1 MPYRGKTMLMRKTLP
16 SLALI
21 AGISAC
27 GSDKITSPSALAVP
41 GGAVYQQFERGTGLT
56 LDNVTSTPI
65 PLLGDAVFNG
75 EVVITQ
81 LALNAVGG
89 LEATGTITGT
99 IAALDGAI
107 PIDQSFTTDV
117 AISKT
122 GSGGQCGVLSLD
134 LAPINVDAA
143 GQIVSVDLTAADVD
157 AKATGPVGTLLCT
170 LTSLVNRGVG
180 GALKG
185 VLNALNGLLGG

>member
-1 MPYRGKTMLMRKTLP
+1 MLTRETVL
-16 SLALI
+16 SLALVL
-21 AGISAC
+21 GIGAC
-27 GSDKITSPSALAVP
+27 SDQPTSPTALAMP
-41 GGAVYQQFERGTGLT
+41 GGPAYQRFNRGTGLT

-65 PLLGDAVFNG
+65 PLLGNAVFNG

-99 IAALDGAI
+99 ITAAGI
-107 PIDQSFTTDV
+107 PIDQSFTTDLG
-117 AISKT
+117 ISKT

-134 LAPINVDAA
+134 LAPIAVDAA
-143 GQIVSVDLTAADVD
+143 GQTVSADLTAAGVD

-170 LTSLVNRGVG
+170 LTSLLNRGVG
-180 GALKG
+180 GAVNG
-185 VLNALNGLLGG
+185 VLNALNRLLGG

>member
-1 MPYRGKTMLMRKTLP
+1 MFTRRTVL
-16 SLALI
+16 SLALVL
-21 AGISAC
+21 GIGAC
-27 GSDKITSPSALAVP
+27 TDHPTSPAALAP
-41 GGAVYQQFERGTGLT
+41 PDGPAFQRFDRGTGLA

-75 EVVITQ
+75 QVVITQ

-99 IAALDGAI
+99 ITALGI
-107 PIDQSFTTDV
+107 PINQSFTTDV
-117 AISKT
+117 GISKT

-134 LAPINVDAA
+134 LAPISLDAA
-143 GQIVSVDLTAADVD
+143 GQIVSVDLTAANVD
-157 AKATGPVGTLLCT
+157 AKATGPVGALLCT
-170 LTSLVNRGVG
+170 LTSLLNRGVG
-180 GALKG
+180 GAVNG

>member
-1 MPYRGKTMLMRKTLP
+1 MLTRQMVLF
-16 SLALI
+16 LALVL
-21 AGISAC
+21 GIGAC
-27 GSDKITSPSALAVP
+27 NDQPTSPSRLAP
-41 GGAVYQQFERGTGLT
+41 PDGLAYQKFDRGTGLT

-75 EVVITQ
+75 QVVITQ

-99 IAALDGAI
+99 ITALGI
-107 PIDQSFTTDV
+107 PINQNFTTDV
-117 AISKT
+117 GISKT

-134 LAPINVDAA
+134 LAPITLDAA
-143 GQIVSVDLTAADVD
+143 GQIVSVDLTAASVD

-170 LTSLVNRGVG
+170 LTSLLNRGVG
-180 GALKG
+180 GAVNG

>member
-1 MPYRGKTMLMRKTLP
+1 MLRSKTVL

-21 AGISAC
+21 VGVSGCSSDQISA
-27 GSDKITSPSALAVP
+27 PSALAVP
-41 GGAVYQQFERGTGLT
+41 GGAAQQFDRGTGLT

-107 PIDQSFTTDV
+107 PIDQSFTTEV
-117 AISKT
+117 GISKT
-122 GSGGQCGVLSLD
+122 GSGGQCGVLTLD

-143 GQIVSVDLTAADVD
+143 GQIVSVDVTAADVD

-170 LTSLVNRGVG
+170 LTSLLNKAVG
-180 GALKG
+180 GAVNG
-185 VLNALNGLLGG
+185 VLNALNGLLGGSIPPV

>member
-1 MPYRGKTMLMRKTLP
+1 MLTRETVL

-21 AGISAC
+21 LGIGAC
-27 GSDKITSPSALAVP
+27 SDQPTSPTALAMP
-41 GGAVYQQFERGTGLT
+41 GGPAYQTFNRGTGLT

-99 IAALDGAI
+99 ITAADI
-107 PIDQSFTTDV
+107 PIDQSFTTDLG
-117 AISKT
+117 ISKT

-134 LAPINVDAA
+134 LAPIAVDAA
-143 GQIVSVDLTAADVD
+143 GQTVSVDLTAAGVD

-170 LTSLVNRGVG
+170 LTNLLNRGVG
-180 GALKG
+180 GAVNG
-185 VLNALNGLLGG
+185 VLNALNRLLGG

>member
-1 MPYRGKTMLMRKTLP
+1 MFTRHTVL
-16 SLALI
+16 SLALVL
-21 AGISAC
+21 GIGAC
-27 GSDKITSPSALAVP
+27 TDHPTSPAALSPPDGPA
-41 GGAVYQQFERGTGLT
+41 YQKFDRGTGLA

-75 EVVITQ
+75 QVVITQ

-99 IAALDGAI
+99 ITALGI

-117 AISKT
+117 GISKT

-134 LAPINVDAA
+134 LAPISLDAA
-143 GQIVSVDLTAADVD
+143 GQIVSVDLTAANVD

-170 LTSLVNRGVG
+170 LTSLLNRGVG
-180 GALKG
+180 GAVNG

>member
-1 MPYRGKTMLMRKTLP
+1 MLRSKTVL

-21 AGISAC
+21 VGVSGCSSDQISA
-27 GSDKITSPSALAVP
+27 PSALAVP
-41 GGAVYQQFERGTGLT
+41 GGAAQQFDRGTGLT

-89 LEATGTITGT
+89 LVATGTIEGT
-99 IAALDGAI
+99 ITGLST
-107 PIDQSFTTDV
+107 PISQSFTTEV
-117 AISKT
+117 GISKT
-122 GSGGQCGVLSLD
+122 GSGGQCGLLSLD

-143 GQIVSVDLTAADVD
+143 GEIVSVDLNEASVD
-157 AKATGPVGTLLCT
+157 AKAVGPIGPLLCT
-170 LTSLVNRGVG
+170 LTSLLNKAVG
-180 GALKG
+180 GAVNG
-185 VLNALNGLLGG
+185 VLNALNGLLGGQLPPA

>member
-1 MPYRGKTMLMRKTLP
+1 MFTRNTVLF
-16 SLALI
+16 LALVL
-21 AGISAC
+21 GIGAC
-27 GSDKITSPSALAVP
+27 TDQPTSPAALAP
-41 GGAVYQQFERGTGLT
+41 PDGPAFQKFDRGTGLA

-75 EVVITQ
+75 QVVITQ

-99 IAALDGAI
+99 ITALGI
-107 PIDQSFTTDV
+107 PINQNFTTDV
-117 AISKT
+117 GISKT

-134 LAPINVDAA
+134 LAPITLDAA
-143 GQIVSVDLTAADVD
+143 GQIVSVDITAANVD

-170 LTSLVNRGVG
+170 LTSLLNRGVG
-180 GALKG
+180 GAVNG

>member
-1 MPYRGKTMLMRKTLP
+1 MLKRKTVL
-16 SLALI
+16 SFALVL
-21 AGISAC
+21 GIGAC
-27 GSDKITSPSALAVP
+27 SDQPTSPRALAVP
-41 GGAVYQQFERGTGLT
+41 DGPSYQFDRGTGLT

-99 IAALDGAI
+99 ITALGI
-107 PIDQSFTTDV
+107 PINQSFTTDV
-117 AISKT
+117 GISKT

-134 LAPINVDAA
+134 LAPITLDAA
-143 GQIVSVDLTAADVD
+143 GQIVSVDLTAANVD

-170 LTSLVNRGVG
+170 LTNLLARGVG
-180 GALKG
+180 GAVNG